1 MREGASLGVC
11 LGSER
16 GEGTAHRQGAA
27 ESGQQCSGG
36 RVPINCAAR
45 WSSETPGPG
54 RPSAALE
61 WGKAGGN

>member
-1 MREGASLGVC
+1 MRVQASVC
-11 LGSER
+11 VWEASGER
-16 GEGTAHRQGAA
+16 GQRTGKARR

-36 RVPINCAAR
+36 RVPTSCAAR
-45 WSSETPGPG
+45 WSSETPRPG